1 MSTTVDAGRDLSPPP
16 SGGRVREGASS
27 LRFSTSEAIK
37 HAVLILGAIIVILPF
52 YVMLSYSL
60 KSPGEIDRNSGGFFG
75 AQEMMVNERC
85 AKRAEPDRTAIE
97 AVRGDYPGKTD
108 REIKTA
114 MMAEI
119 EEACSVRPAVFNYSM
134 AFSEA
139 PLLRYLLNGV
149 IVTASIFLIQVIVA
163 MPCAYALAKLRWRG
177 RDFVFTMVL
186 FCLLIP
192 VHAIAL
198 PLYIMLSKI
207 GLTNSY
213 AALIVPW
220 TISVF
225 GIFLMRQFF
234 LTVPDDLIDAAR
246 MDGMSEFGIIWKV
259 MLPIAIP
266 ALLAFAIF
274 SVVAHW
280 NDYFWPR
287 IVVTGTRD
295 LFTPPLGLR
304 EFKGDADG
312 SFFGPMMA
320 TATVIVTPLIVAFLL
335 AQRRFIEGITLTG
348 MK

>member
-1 MSTTVDAGRDLSPPP
+1 MTP
-16 SGGRVREGASS
+16 
-27 LRFSTSEAIK
+27 
-37 HAVLILGAIIVILPF
+37 
-52 YVMLSYSL
+52 
-60 KSPGEIDRNSGGFFG
+60 
-75 AQEMMVNERC
+75 
-85 AKRAEPDRTAIE
+85 
-97 AVRGDYPGKTD
+97 
-108 REIKTA
+108 
-114 MMAEI
+114 MA
-119 EEACSVRPAVFNYSM
+119 FNYSK
-134 AFSEA
+134 AFSQA

-149 IVTASIFLIQVIVA
+149 IVTVSIFLIQIVVA
-163 MPCAYALAKLRWRG
+163 LPAAYALSKLRFWG
-177 RDFVFTMVL
+177 RDLVFSMVIIG
-186 FCLLIP
+186 LLIP

-198 PLYIMLSKI
+198 PLYIMLAKVSLI
-207 GLTNSY
+207 NTY

-234 LTVPDDLIDAAR
+234 MTVPDDLIDAAR
-246 MDGMSEFGIIWKV
+246 MDGMSEYAIVWRV
-259 MLPIAIP
+259 MLPTAIP

-287 IVVTGTRD
+287 IVITGDRS

-312 SFFGPMMA
+312 SFYGPMMA

-335 AQRRFIEGITLTG
+335 AQKRFIEGITLTG

>member
-1 MSTTVDAGRDLSPPP
+1 MTSLSRQITP
-16 SGGRVREGASS
+16 GEIA
-27 LRFSTSEAIK
+27 K
-37 HAVLILGAIIVILPF
+37 HFVLILGAIVVLLPF
-52 YVMLSYSL
+52 YIMVSYSL
-60 KSPGEIDRNSGGFFG
+60 KSPGEIERNEGGFFG
-75 AQEMMVNERC
+75 SQELMVDERC
-85 AKRAEPDRTAIE
+85 VKLREPDREKISAARPQFPGLSDNDIKNRLMETVTAE
-97 AVRGDYPGKTD
+97 
-108 REIKTA
+108 
-114 MMAEI
+114 
-119 EEACSVRPAVFNYSM
+119 CSMRPVVFNYSK
-134 AFSEA
+134 AFTEA

-149 IVTASIFLIQVIVA
+149 IVTFSIFFIQVLVA
-163 MPCAYALAKLRWRG
+163 LPAAYALSKLKFYG
-177 RDFVFTMVL
+177 REFVFSMVL

-198 PLYIMLSKI
+198 PLYIMLAKA
-207 GLTNSY
+207 GLTNTY
-213 AALIVPW
+213 AALVIPW

-234 LTVPDDLIDAAR
+234 MTVPDDLVDAAR
-246 MDGMSEFGIIWKV
+246 MDGMSEFSIVWRV
-259 MLPIAIP
+259 MLPTAIP

-287 IVVTGTRD
+287 IVVTGSRD

-320 TATVIVTPLIVAFLL
+320 TATVIVIPLIVAFML
-335 AQRRFIEGITLTG
+335 AQKRFIEGITLSG

>member
-1 MSTTVDAGRDLSPPP
+1 MTRDWW
-16 SGGRVREGASS
+16 
-27 LRFSTSEAIK
+27 K
-37 HAVLILGAIIVILPF
+37 HLVLILGAIVVLAPF
-52 YVMLSYSL
+52 YMMVSYSF
-60 KSPGEIDRNSGGFFG
+60 KSPGEIDRGEGGFFG
-75 AQEMMVNERC
+75 RQEMMVDERC
-85 AKRAEPDRTAIE
+85 VKLRDPNRDEVAAAADRFPGLSDNDIRAAIIRE
-97 AVRGDYPGKTD
+97 A
-108 REIKTA
+108 E
-114 MMAEI
+114 AE
-119 EEACSVRPAVFNYSM
+119 CSMRPVVFNYSK
-134 AFSEA
+134 AFIEA

-149 IVTASIFLIQVIVA
+149 IVTVSIFLIQVVVA
-163 MPCAYALAKLRWRG
+163 LPAAYALAKLKFWG
-177 RDFVFTMVL
+177 REAVFGLVL

-198 PLYIMLSKI
+198 PLYIMLAKV
-207 GLTNSY
+207 GLTNTY

-246 MDGMSEFGIIWKV
+246 MDGMSEFAIVWRV
-259 MLPIAIP
+259 MLPTAIP

-274 SVVAHW
+274 SIVAHW

-287 IVVTGTRD
+287 IVVTGSRD

-320 TATVIVTPLIVAFLL
+320 TATVIVTPLIVAFLI
-335 AQRRFIEGITLTG
+335 AQRRFIEGITLSG

>member
-1 MSTTVDAGRDLSPPP
+1 MV
-16 SGGRVREGASS
+16 
-27 LRFSTSEAIK
+27 
-37 HAVLILGAIIVILPF
+37 
-52 YVMLSYSL
+52 SYSF
-60 KSPGEIDRNSGGFFG
+60 KSPGEIDRGEGGFFG
-75 AQEMMVNERC
+75 RQEMMVDPRC
-85 AKRAEPDRTAIE
+85 VKRAEPGRNEIAAAADRFPGLDERAIKNALMEEVTA
-97 AVRGDYPGKTD
+97 
-108 REIKTA
+108 
-114 MMAEI
+114 
-119 EEACSVRPAVFNYSM
+119 ACMKRPAVFNYTM

-149 IVTASIFLIQVIVA
+149 IVTVSIFVIQVLIA
-163 MPCAYALAKLRWRG
+163 LPCAYALAKLRFWG
-177 RDFVFTMVL
+177 REFVFSLVL

-198 PLYIMLSKI
+198 PLYIMLAKV
-207 GLTNSY
+207 GLTNTY
-213 AALIVPW
+213 AALVIPW

-234 LTVPDDLIDAAR
+234 MTVPDDLIDAAR
-246 MDGMSEFGIIWKV
+246 MDGMSEFSIIWKV
-259 MLPIAIP
+259 MLPTAVP

-287 IVVTGTRD
+287 IVVTGDRN

-320 TATVIVTPLIVAFLL
+320 TATVIVLPLIVAFLI
-335 AQRRFIEGITLTG
+335 AQRRFIEGITLSG